1 MSESNLAQILG
12 LSSFAAS
19 GAGDNIVRLFD
30 EVRPARMPDG
40 IDTDRL
46 SWSVPPLAVMER
58 LNERAEL
65 REATSGLSYESLRLS
80 RFAYLRPIAGA
91 LVLES
96 PLSQC
101 RVRLTDT
108 RAGKLLSGSSS
119 RVQSRP
125 SVGLRICRSIW
136 SMRSCGCS
144 GAVDFWPAI

>member
-1 MSESNLAQILG
+1 M
-12 LSSFAAS
+12 SSFAAS

-65 REATSGLSYESLRLS
+65 REATSGLSYELLRLS

-108 RAGKLLSGSSS
+108 RAGKLLSELSE
-119 RVQSRP
+119 P
-125 SVGLRICRSIW
+125 RSITALGRAADL
-136 SMRSCGCS
+136 SIDLVDAFMRLLWRG
-144 GAVDFWPAI
+144 GFLAGDLEFY